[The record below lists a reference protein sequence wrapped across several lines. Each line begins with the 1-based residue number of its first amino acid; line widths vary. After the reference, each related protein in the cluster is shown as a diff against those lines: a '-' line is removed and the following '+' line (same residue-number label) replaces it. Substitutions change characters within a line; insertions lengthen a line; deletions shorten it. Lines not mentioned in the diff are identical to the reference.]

1 MQNLRIL
8 LAQRP
13 VGDIKATDFEKRE
26 ETLGPLEEGKARIRV
41 VYLSLDPAMR
51 GWMSADENSYVP
63 PIPLGSTMRG
73 IATGIVEQSKTDK
86 LKEGDWVSG
95 FLGWT
100 QYADVQPDEVNVVPQ
115 TVPMDA
121 YMGVL
126 GLAGATAYHGYKE
139 ILDPQA
145 GQTLCVT
152 GAAGSVGSLVGQM
165 AKADGLRVVGIAGTP
180 EKCRWLTDEL
190 GFDAALNYKS
200 DDLDAG
206 LRAFAPEGLD
216 LHFENVGGA
225 PLQAALNNMKAHGKI
240 AVCGLISTYNAT
252 SLPAGPELSAMIK
265 KRLTMKGFVMTD
277 HWHRFG
283 EILGKV
289 GEYLGKGQLKYRLD
303 IVEGLENA
311 PVAINRLFDGSN
323 TGKLTIK
330 VSDL

>member
-1 MQNLRIL
+1 MQNQRIL
-8 LAQRP
+8 LAARP
-13 VGDIKATDFEKRE
+13 IGDIKPTDFEART
-26 ETLGPLEEGKARIRV
+26 ETLEALEEGKARIRV

-73 IATGIVEQSKTDK
+73 IATGIVAQSKTDK

-100 QYADVQPDEVNVVPQ
+100 QYADVAPEEVNVLPQ
-115 TVPMDA
+115 AVPMDA

-126 GLAGATAYHGYKE
+126 GLAGATAYCGYKE
-139 ILDPQA
+139 ILEPQA

-165 AKADGLRVVGIAGTP
+165 AKADGLKVIGIAGSE
-180 EKCRWLTDEL
+180 EKCKWLTDEL
-190 GFDAALNYKS
+190 GFDAALNYKT
-200 DDLDAG
+200 DNLMKGIHD
-206 LRAFAPEGLD
+206 FAPDGLD
-216 LHFENVGGA
+216 IHFENVGGA
-225 PLQAALNNMKAHGKI
+225 PFQAALYNMKAHGKI
-240 AVCGLISTYNAT
+240 ALCGLISTYNSTEA
-252 SLPAGPELSAMIK
+252 PAGPELSAMIK

-303 IVEGLENA
+303 VVEGLENA
-311 PVAINRLFDGSN
+311 PTAINKLFDGSN
-323 TGKLTIK
+323 KGKLTIK
-330 VSDL
+330 VSEL